1 VTYVSVG
8 TCTLTAS
15 ATATANYTAVTG
27 SAQSFTVNPATP
39 TISISNMP
47 GNGSYAGSFT
57 VMYSYTG
64 NGSPTVSSSTPG
76 VCTVS
81 GNVVTNVGLGTCT
94 LTASAPATT
103 DYTAATGSAQSFWVY
118 PDQPTISI
126 SDIPSNVR
134 YSGYGVGF
142 TVTYSYIGYGTP
154 NGTPSVTSSTPS
166 VCTVSGNAVTY
177 LRVGTCTLQA
187 AATATTYYT
196 APTSSPQS
204 FVISQGISTASW
216 GTPAPITYGT
226 ALSYAQL
233 GASINVPG
241 FYGYCTYSPASGT
254 VLSTGTYTLTA
265 TCAPDDMTDYTTP
278 APLTETLVVNQAPLT
293 VTAYNASRAYN
304 ASNPT
309 FTSIYSGFVN
319 GDTSSV
325 VSGSPSYS
333 TTATT
338 SSPVGTYPITPGGG
352 SLTAANYTPSS
363 FVNGT
368 LTINKATPT
377 ITWTPASIPYGTE
390 LGTVQLNAIFSAPG
404 TCVYSPEPGTLLDVG
419 THTLSVTCWA
429 TDATDYNTPSNQ
441 TASITVYQST
451 PTIWVSNIPT
461 DATYGGSLAVT
472 FSYSG
477 DGTPSVTSST
487 PSVCTVSGSTV
498 NYVGIGTCALTAS
511 ATGTTDSLAVTAS
524 AQSFPVSQ
532 PTPTIWI
539 GNIPT
544 DAVYPG
550 SFTVA
555 YSYSGTG
562 SPTESVSSSTPSVC
576 TASGATV
583 SYVSTGICTLTAS
596 ASGTTDYLAVTGDSQ
611 SFSILG
617 TSLTP
622 ATIYSFNVP
631 LSGGFD
637 GVGNL
642 TNYSDATYNGGSIM
656 GTWSFQYDTLNRL
669 ASGSAATGTGPYA
682 GQFTC
687 WSYDAFGNR
696 TGQYFSNQAFVNP
709 IGASQCQLAGSA
721 TLLASDWNTYT
732 VNGVDPG
739 TNRVASTNA
748 RGITATP
755 NYDAAGNVLNDG
767 ANYYSYD
774 AEGRICAVQTSPSGP
789 AYGYIYDAGGTRVA
803 KGAITP
809 SPNPLTQPLSC
820 DPGSNGFQLTES
832 YVLGPGGEE
841 LTQFSV
847 ANGVST
853 WQRTNVYGAGKQLAT
868 YDMVANPAYTPTN
881 GQPAQMP
888 ALHFQLTDPLGT
900 RRMQTSAD
908 GQPETYMQ
916 SLPFGDG
923 LNTYPAPN
931 YPATADDATPLH
943 FTGKERDTESG
954 NDYFDARYYSNAMG
968 RFMSPDWSAKEEPVP
983 YATMDDPQSLNLY
996 SYVRNNPLVRT
1007 DPDGHCCEEL
1017 VQQADQSGFEPFM
1030 VAAGVV
1036 TAAAAVWDNRDAI
1049 ANGLQATASAYV
1061 QAGGP
1066 ASTGMYPT
1074 TFNSDATDRGRANE
1088 GKGLAEVGATKNTT
1102 PSTTTDPKT
1111 GNEVTTIPDGKMP
1124 DGQHVEVKDT
1134 NVVRS
1139 TPQIRGQ
1146 GQASVAESG
1155 KKPILV
1161 TGTKTKV
1168 SKSVDSATGGT
1179 HIVVRTPK
1187 LGPQQ

>member
-1 VTYVSVG
+1 
-8 TCTLTAS
+8 
-15 ATATANYTAVTG
+15 
-27 SAQSFTVNPATP
+27 
-39 TISISNMP
+39 
-47 GNGSYAGSFT
+47 
-57 VMYSYTG
+57 
-64 NGSPTVSSSTPG
+64 
-76 VCTVS
+76 
-81 GNVVTNVGLGTCT
+81 
-94 LTASAPATT
+94 
-103 DYTAATGSAQSFWVY
+103 
-118 PDQPTISI
+118 
-126 SDIPSNVR
+126 
-134 YSGYGVGF
+134 
-142 TVTYSYIGYGTP
+142 
-154 NGTPSVTSSTPS
+154 
-166 VCTVSGNAVTY
+166 
-177 LRVGTCTLQA
+177 
-187 AATATTYYT
+187 
-196 APTSSPQS
+196 
-204 FVISQGISTASW
+204 
-216 GTPAPITYGT
+216 
-226 ALSYAQL
+226 
-233 GASINVPG
+233 
-241 FYGYCTYSPASGT
+241 
-254 VLSTGTYTLTA
+254 
-265 TCAPDDMTDYTTP
+265 
-278 APLTETLVVNQAPLT
+278 
-293 VTAYNASRAYN
+293 
-304 ASNPT
+304 
-309 FTSIYSGFVN
+309 
-319 GDTSSV
+319 
-325 VSGSPSYS
+325 
-333 TTATT
+333 
-338 SSPVGTYPITPGGG
+338 
-352 SLTAANYTPSS
+352 
-363 FVNGT
+363 
-368 LTINKATPT
+368 
-377 ITWTPASIPYGTE
+377 
-390 LGTVQLNAIFSAPG
+390 
-404 TCVYSPEPGTLLDVG
+404 
-419 THTLSVTCWA
+419 
-429 TDATDYNTPSNQ
+429 
-441 TASITVYQST
+441 
-451 PTIWVSNIPT
+451 
-461 DATYGGSLAVT
+461 
-472 FSYSG
+472 
-477 DGTPSVTSST
+477 
-487 PSVCTVSGSTV
+487 
-498 NYVGIGTCALTAS
+498 
-511 ATGTTDSLAVTAS
+511 
-524 AQSFPVSQ
+524 
-532 PTPTIWI
+532 
-539 GNIPT
+539 
-544 DAVYPG
+544 
-550 SFTVA
+550 
-555 YSYSGTG
+555 
-562 SPTESVSSSTPSVC
+562 
-576 TASGATV
+576 
-583 SYVSTGICTLTAS
+583 
-596 ASGTTDYLAVTGDSQ
+596 
-611 SFSILG
+611 
-617 TSLTP
+617 
-622 ATIYSFNVP
+622 
-631 LSGGFD
+631 
-637 GVGNL
+637 
-642 TNYSDATYNGGSIM
+642 
-656 GTWSFQYDTLNRL
+656 
-669 ASGSAATGTGPYA
+669 
-682 GQFTC
+682 
-687 WSYDAFGNR
+687 
-696 TGQYFSNQAFVNP
+696 
-709 IGASQCQLAGSA
+709 
-721 TLLASDWNTYT
+721 
-732 VNGVDPG
+732 
-739 TNRVASTNA
+739 
-748 RGITATP
+748 
-755 NYDAAGNVLNDG
+755 VLNDG

-774 AEGRICAVQTSPSGP
+774 AEGCICAVQTSPSGP